1 MLTYVS
7 DIYVIVIYINGLS
20 LSDIYYNSDSDKEVS
35 VNTSVAGC

>member
-20 LSDIYYNSDSDKEVS
+20 LSDIYYSSDSDKEVS
-35 VNTSVAGC
+35 VKTSVAGC